1 MIKSAAGH
9 TEIFGNGGAG
19 YPIQDQIIL
28 QAPQSCVNTGGGL
41 TVVAAVSYSPR

>member
-41 TVVAAVSYSPR
+41 TVVAAVSYSRR